1 MIMDSI
7 SVVIPCYNSENTI
20 ADVVDELEAI
30 LAGKV
35 DHEII
40 LVCDCLSEKLWE
52 IIRSLSSK
60 YEGYVNGIRFSKNFG
75 QHAALMAGY
84 RACTKDIVIT
94 MDDDGQ
100 SDPSGIFV
108 LTEKLSEGYDVVY
121 SLYPSKKESL
131 FRRLGSAINRKMCE
145 TLIDLPKGIEP
156 MSFYAAKK
164 YIIDEVVRY
173 EGSFPYIGGLIC
185 RATTNMCNVTIEHR
199 ERAFGKSNYTIRKLL
214 RLWMNGFTAFSVKP
228 LEIAS
233 VIGFIS
239 ALAGFIYAV
248 VIVVRKIVLPDVPLG
263 WSTLTALFLII
274 GGLIMIML
282 GLIGEYI
289 GRIYI
294 CISSSPQY
302 VVRETCGSD
311 RD

>member
-1 MIMDSI
+1 MDKI
-7 SVVIPCYNSENTI
+7 SVVIPCYNSEKTI
-20 ADVVDELEAI
+20 GDVVDELETT
-30 LAGKV
+30 LTGKAE
-35 DHEII
+35 HEII
-40 LVCDCLSEKLWE
+40 LVCDCLSEALWD
-52 IIRSLSSK
+52 IVKSLSKK
-60 YEGYVNGIRFSKNFG
+60 YEGRVKGIRFSKNFG

-84 RACTKDIVIT
+84 RNVSGDVVVT

-100 SDPSGIFV
+100 SDPAGIFALV
-108 LTEKLSEGYDVVY
+108 EKLNEGYDVAY
-121 SLYPSKKESL
+121 SFYPSKKESL

-145 TLIDLPKGIEP
+145 TLIDLPKDIEP
-156 MSFYAAKK
+156 MSFYAAKR

-239 ALAGFIYAV
+239 ALAGFVYAV
-248 VIVVRKIVLPDVPLG
+248 VIIIRKIVLPDVPLG

-302 VVRETCGSD
+302 VVRETCDGGKVS
-311 RD
+311 